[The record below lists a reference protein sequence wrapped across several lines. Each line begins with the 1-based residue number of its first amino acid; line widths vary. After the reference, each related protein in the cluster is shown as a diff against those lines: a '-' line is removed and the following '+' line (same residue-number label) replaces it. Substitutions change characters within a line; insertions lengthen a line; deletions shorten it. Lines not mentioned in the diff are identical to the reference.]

1 MRRSR
6 FALLAQAAKSKTSLT
21 TSFSSS
27 TTRRRNDNENDDNNT
42 RTEKGNTEQLSAY
55 TPTASEAPELLQPY
69 VEPTPFVSAK
79 RLQVFLAS
87 LGVGVATI
95 CSAYYLVSKSMSKNQ
110 EKEHFQVQ
118 SIVES
123 NRLAMMDP
131 KSLIPDFTAPS
142 SFNELKEKM
151 RQHERELERQQ
162 AEINRNTIML
172 HAEAVFRMKVWW
184 NKCLTHL
191 QEAFDEFGVA
201 MQKRKERASVAYI
214 KEIIDAEGYELVNL
228 RNGKTHIW

>member
-1 MRRSR
+1 MRRSC
-6 FALLAQAAKSKTSLT
+6 FALLAQAAKTKTSLATSSTNT
-21 TSFSSS
+21 TS
-27 TTRRRNDNENDDNNT
+27 DDDT
-42 RTEKGNTEQLSAY
+42 HTEKGTTTEQLSTY
-55 TPTASEAPELLQPY
+55 VPTASEAPELLQPY

-79 RLQVFLAS
+79 RLQVFCAS
-87 LGVGVATI
+87 LGVGLATI
-95 CSAYYLVSKSMSKNQ
+95 CSAYYLVSKSMSINQ
-110 EKEHFQVQ
+110 EEEHLHVQ

-162 AEINRNTIML
+162 AEINRNTVML
-172 HAEAVFRMKVWW
+172 HTEAVFRMKVWW

-201 MQKRKERASVAYI
+201 IQKRKERAAVANI
-214 KEIIDAEGYELVNL
+214 KDVIDAEGYELVNL